1 MTSTWKALNGTH
13 IPHCMLQGPGVI
25 AEKGAKSRESQRQ
38 GTNIAK
44 KMFSDYNRQI
54 TVMENAWTR
63 LVKNQT
69 SQNPGLELG
78 VELDDF

>member
-1 MTSTWKALNGTH
+1 MTSMWKALNGTH

-25 AEKGAKSRESQRQ
+25 AEKRAKSRESQRQ
-38 GTNIAK
+38 GTNIA

-63 LVKNQT
+63 LVKKPNQPK
-69 SQNPGLELG
+69 SRLG
-78 VELDDF
+78 IGSGT

>member
-1 MTSTWKALNGTH
+1 MF
-13 IPHCMLQGPGVI
+13 QDQGVI
-25 AEKGAKSRESQRQ
+25 AEKGAKCCKFQRQ
-38 GTNIAK
+38 GTNTA
-44 KMFSDYNRQI
+44 KMFSDYNRKV

-78 VELDDF
+78 VALDDF